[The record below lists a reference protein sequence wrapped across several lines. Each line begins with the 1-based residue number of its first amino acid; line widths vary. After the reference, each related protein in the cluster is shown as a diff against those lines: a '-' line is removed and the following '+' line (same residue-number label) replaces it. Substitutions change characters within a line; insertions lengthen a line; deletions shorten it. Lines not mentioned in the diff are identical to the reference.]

1 MKYNIYAIFLSL
13 FFSII
18 CGCKDEVD
26 VNGDFEV
33 EIFENTQLKEA
44 LTKKGYSFDENGQLI
59 CNKMVLDTKEL
70 DLSNCNL
77 VSLEGLNLFTALES
91 LNVDDNEFFE
101 TFNFEH
107 LPKSLKSISLKGND
121 NITYYKS
128 LMDETNSK
136 VVRNKL
142 ELLRLPA
149 SAKWNTNEIP
159 AFARN
164 AAEVTKV
171 ELFDESGNFSEYT
184 FLREIPDAKLQ
195 SHLKNL
201 YPSVFDKASGKIN
214 LNFVMTESADL
225 VINEEIE
232 NLEGVEYIIGR
243 NDFKGNVSLKGV
255 SNKKYNMDYVAL
267 SSGVKSFNIVNINT
281 PNGIYLSNASSLKS
295 VRVENNDEVPYL
307 KLSGSFLSGKMEDIN
322 TLKNGLTVINC
333 KVLSGI
339 VIGNETTGVTGK
351 IILKDLPSL
360 QELDLSVL
368 NGIHTFVAKGL
379 SNGIEKLKLPLEIN
393 TVSDGYG
400 NNKGVSNI
408 CLSVENESQFQS
420 FIDLCRLAAKV
431 YDVSFFY

>member
-1 MKYNIYAIFLSL
+1 L
-13 FFSII
+13 
-18 CGCKDEVD
+18 
-26 VNGDFEV
+26 
-33 EIFENTQLKEA
+33 
-44 LTKKGYSFDENGQLI
+44 
-59 CNKMVLDTKEL
+59 
-70 DLSNCNL
+70 
-77 VSLEGLNLFTALES
+77 
-91 LNVDDNEFFE
+91 
-101 TFNFEH
+101 
-107 LPKSLKSISLKGND
+107 
-121 NITYYKS
+121 
-128 LMDETNSK
+128 
-136 VVRNKL
+136 
-142 ELLRLPA
+142 
-149 SAKWNTNEIP
+149 
-159 AFARN
+159 
-164 AAEVTKV
+164 
-171 ELFDESGNFSEYT
+171 
-184 FLREIPDAKLQ
+184 
-195 SHLKNL
+195 
-201 YPSVFDKASGKIN
+201 
-214 LNFVMTESADL
+214 
-225 VINEEIE
+225 
-232 NLEGVEYIIGR
+232 
-243 NDFKGNVSLKGV
+243 
-255 SNKKYNMDYVAL
+255 
-267 SSGVKSFNIVNINT
+267 NIVNINT

-339 VIGNETTGVTGK
+339 VISNETTGVTGK

>member
-1 MKYNIYAIFLSL
+1 MKYKYNIYAIFLSL

-195 SHLKNL
+195 SLLKNL

-255 SNKKYNMDYVAL
+255 SNKKYGMDYVAL
-267 SSGVKSFNIVNINT
+267 SSGVKSLNIVNINT
-281 PNGIYLSNASSLKS
+281 PLSL
-295 VRVENNDEVPYL
+295 
-307 KLSGSFLSGKMEDIN
+307 
-322 TLKNGLTVINC
+322 
-333 KVLSGI
+333 
-339 VIGNETTGVTGK
+339 
-351 IILKDLPSL
+351 
-360 QELDLSVL
+360 
-368 NGIHTFVAKGL
+368 IH
-379 SNGIEKLKLPLEIN
+379 
-393 TVSDGYG
+393 
-400 NNKGVSNI
+400 
-408 CLSVENESQFQS
+408 
-420 FIDLCRLAAKV
+420 
-431 YDVSFFY
+431 